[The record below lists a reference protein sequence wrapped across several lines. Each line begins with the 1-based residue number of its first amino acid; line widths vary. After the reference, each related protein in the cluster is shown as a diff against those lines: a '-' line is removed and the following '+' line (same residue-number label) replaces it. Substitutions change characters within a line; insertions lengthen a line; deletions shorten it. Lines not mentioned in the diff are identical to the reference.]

1 MFSLNRIVHP
11 KTAGTESAEI
21 KMVRV
26 GPAKPYRFSRNMRS
40 LNVAP
45 KKCKK
50 KEVVPLEG
58 MVDTQS
64 HDMAYRIIK
73 NNMYRFS
80 QYPFEEKDIPH
91 TTFSGSFLVLKG
103 RVAVINYH
111 YILAFEALIK
121 NNPGRITPDSPLF
134 TLKAGC
140 TRLNQLTYRDVM
152 EGKRLGNSDLVA
164 FKLPI
169 QYPIACDISKLFVD
183 DAYIARNSKI
193 AAVLYTLRTGSFM
206 EVQTSLAQRVPSISV
221 GDRPSNLSYEIEEVF
236 EYNMLTKEGDCGSIL
251 MVEDPTSTKKLVG
264 IHCAGNAQNEGF
276 ASILTLEGVQ
286 AMLACFEGQVVQSLF
301 ECNADEI
308 GGSFRALVKAD
319 HFVNKY
325 NKSKIKRSKLHGAWG
340 PSTTEIMRLSP
351 YKEDGVSVCPMQ
363 KALEP
368 FSNTKVV
375 HFGREIIQVEQMI
388 KSHFLPIL
396 KRNHTPLKLTFEQA
410 VEGILGREYANAI
423 PRGTSAGYP
432 FSQEKRWGP
441 RKYDIFG
448 RDSDFQFDTPLAI
461 EMKERVLTKIERA
474 KKGIRE
480 LNVCQVFL
488 KDERRKPGKGARAVF
503 ACPVD
508 YAIAFRMYTLDFAAR
523 IMETRIENGICTG
536 VNPYSAD
543 WNVLAMKMTR
553 HGKHVFAG
561 DFKGYDS
568 SQIPR
573 IFQCVLSLIL
583 EYYNYGP
590 EDEMA
595 LRTLF
600 EEIYNSRHIVGDTI
614 FEWDHSLPSGNP
626 MTTIINSIYVQIV
639 MMYAYHR
646 AHDFDIKELSR
657 YYEHVYVA
665 SYGDDNIVNVSEE
678 KLPLF
683 NQNTIPV
690 HLAKIGLTYTDE
702 DKKGGVIPDS
712 RTLDEISLLKR
723 AFRFEPAAGRY
734 VGPLAMATIL
744 EAPYWTRK
752 GPMADEI
759 SKDTF
764 FNMLKEL
771 SLHGPTVYN
780 EHAPGM
786 LKVAFEKLAYT
797 PPFTEWYEVF
807 QLVLDSDSGFT

>member
-1 MFSLNRIVHP
+1 
-11 KTAGTESAEI
+11 
-21 KMVRV
+21 
-26 GPAKPYRFSRNMRS
+26 
-40 LNVAP
+40 
-45 KKCKK
+45 
-50 KEVVPLEG
+50 
-58 MVDTQS
+58 
-64 HDMAYRIIK
+64 
-73 NNMYRFS
+73 
-80 QYPFEEKDIPH
+80 
-91 TTFSGSFLVLKG
+91 
-103 RVAVINYH
+103 
-111 YILAFEALIK
+111 
-121 NNPGRITPDSPLF
+121 
-134 TLKAGC
+134 
-140 TRLNQLTYRDVM
+140 
-152 EGKRLGNSDLVA
+152 
-164 FKLPI
+164 
-169 QYPIACDISKLFVD
+169 
-183 DAYIARNSKI
+183 
-193 AAVLYTLRTGSFM
+193 
-206 EVQTSLAQRVPSISV
+206 
-221 GDRPSNLSYEIEEVF
+221 
-236 EYNMLTKEGDCGSIL
+236 
-251 MVEDPTSTKKLVG
+251 
-264 IHCAGNAQNEGF
+264 
-276 ASILTLEGVQ
+276 
-286 AMLACFEGQVVQSLF
+286 
-301 ECNADEI
+301 
-308 GGSFRALVKAD
+308 
-319 HFVNKY
+319 
-325 NKSKIKRSKLHGAWG
+325 
-340 PSTTEIMRLSP
+340 
-351 YKEDGVSVCPMQ
+351 
-363 KALEP
+363 
-368 FSNTKVV
+368 
-375 HFGREIIQVEQMI
+375 
-388 KSHFLPIL
+388 
-396 KRNHTPLKLTFEQA
+396 
-410 VEGILGREYANAI
+410 
-423 PRGTSAGYP
+423 
-432 FSQEKRWGP
+432 
-441 RKYDIFG
+441 
-448 RDSDFQFDTPLAI
+448 
-461 EMKERVLTKIERA
+461 
-474 KKGIRE
+474 
-480 LNVCQVFL
+480 
-488 KDERRKPGKGARAVF
+488 
-503 ACPVD
+503 
-508 YAIAFRMYTLDFAAR
+508 
-523 IMETRIENGICTG
+523 
-536 VNPYSAD
+536 
-543 WNVLAMKMTR
+543 MKMTR